1 MNIPFKL
8 SAIVIACSLGLTA
21 CGGGGGS
28 SPSTQSAPTPTPPAP
43 TPTPPAPTP
52 TPPAPTPTP
61 PAPTPTPPASN
72 SSVKFIVDTASKTL
86 KTVNDTFTALRTV
99 VVDGVSIQLPNKTD
113 STALTEAGN
122 YRIFN
127 NLDNVVY
134 GAATGNNKHAL
145 FVQGNL
151 TADMPSG
158 TAKYSGQVLH
168 YRGRVLNGS
177 GVLVGPGSDTG
188 YTYNGTFTATADFSN
203 KKLSA
208 TINSGDKWYMGT
220 KTFDAVINGNRFKS
234 DGSSPDKTIEGGF
247 YGVGAAEIAGKY
259 QFVDDQN
266 EVISNSGFG
275 VFGGKKQT
283 P

>member
-1 MNIPFKL
+1 
-8 SAIVIACSLGLTA
+8 
-21 CGGGGGS
+21 
-28 SPSTQSAPTPTPPAP
+28 
-43 TPTPPAPTP
+43 

-99 VVDGVSIQLPNKTD
+99 VVDGVSIPLPNKTD

-122 YRIFN
+122 YRIFD

-177 GVLVGPGSDTG
+177 GVLTGSNIDYT
-188 YTYNGTFTATADFSN
+188 YTYNGTFTATADFSS

-208 TINSGDKWYMGT
+208 IINSGDSSYMGT
-220 KTFDAVINGNRFKS
+220 KTFNAVINGNRFKS
-234 DGSSPDKTIEGGF
+234 DSSSPDQTIEGGF
-247 YGVGAAEIAGKY
+247 YGANAAEIAGKY
-259 QFVDDQN
+259 QFIDGKSDTL
-266 EVISNSGFG
+266 SDSGFG

>member
-1 MNIPFKL
+1 
-8 SAIVIACSLGLTA
+8 
-21 CGGGGGS
+21 
-28 SPSTQSAPTPTPPAP
+28 
-43 TPTPPAPTP
+43 
-52 TPPAPTPTP
+52 PPAPTPTP

-134 GAATGNNKHAL
+134 GAAMGNNKHAL

-151 TADMPSG
+151 TTNMPSG
-158 TAKYSGQVLH
+158 TATYSGQVLH

-177 GVLVGPGSDTG
+177 GVLTGSNIDYT
-188 YTYNGTFTATADFSN
+188 YTYNGTFTVTADFSS

-208 TINSGDKWYMGT
+208 IINSGDSSYMGT
-220 KTFDAVINGNRFKS
+220 KTFNAVINGNRFKS
-234 DGSSPDKTIEGGF
+234 DSSSPDQTIEGGF
-247 YGVGAAEIAGKY
+247 YGANAAEIAGKY
-259 QFVDDQN
+259 QFIDGKSDTL
-266 EVISNSGFG
+266 SDSGFG

>member
-1 MNIPFKL
+1 
-8 SAIVIACSLGLTA
+8 
-21 CGGGGGS
+21 
-28 SPSTQSAPTPTPPAP
+28 APTPTPPAP
-43 TPTPPAPTP
+43 TPTPPA
-52 TPPAPTPTP
+52 
-61 PAPTPTPPASN
+61 PTPPASN

-86 KTVNDTFTALRTV
+86 TTVNDTFTALRTV

-113 STALTEAGN
+113 RTTLTEADN

-247 YGVGAAEIAGKY
+247 YGANAAEIAGKY
-259 QFVDDQN
+259 QFIDGKSDTL
-266 EVISNSGFG
+266 SDSGFG